1 MLLKLWP
8 KDLEKYLGF
17 FTDDEHQACLEALM
31 SFQKDV
37 EKLLSQLKR
46 NKATLAIEYQY
57 FAGLPKPLQG
67 RDLQDEEDTSSFK
80 DDM

>member
-1 MLLKLWP
+1 VLLKLSP

-17 FTDDEHQACLEALM
+17 FADDEHQACLEALM

-37 EKLLSQLKR
+37 EKLLSQVKR

-57 FAGLPKPLQG
+57 FAGLP
-67 RDLQDEEDTSSFK
+67 
-80 DDM
+80 